1 MVEPE
6 IEEFQEEYDQ
16 YDDSEIFNIR
26 DPGLN
31 RSSSYQIY
39 KTQDLL
45 KLREAKISDAMK
57 DLYLTRDEA
66 IIVLIGFRWDLNK
79 FKDVWYDNVD
89 QYRIKFQI
97 DLDPYLKEI
106 IEKKIKKDICR
117 ICDIPLNKNFFSL
130 KCGHS
135 FCEDCWIGHCESK
148 IEDINSILL
157 TSCPQNSCSLLVP
170 ESVFLRYLSSE
181 NKEIL
186 NVAIL
191 KNFTDA
197 NNDIRWC
204 PTPNCGICIQ
214 SQSHS
219 SKDIECECGAS
230 FCFSCTKE
238 AHRPCQCEMIDVWDK
253 KNNSEAENVKWLMVN
268 TKKCPNC
275 KKFIEKNQGCNHMTC
290 RKEAGGCSY
299 EFCWICMGEWSS
311 HAKDY
316 YNCNKFDAEKAKK
329 IEDEGKNA
337 KFELEK
343 YVFYFNRWMNHQK
356 AMQLAKNMRATIKN
370 TILEFNSIKLIS
382 YEDLKFLE
390 SAVEV
395 IIKCRRTL
403 KNTYVFGY
411 YIIDKAIQKP
421 LFEHNQWLLEKN
433 ADRLHEL
440 MEGESL
446 SKLIKI
452 DNYQEFNKEWS
463 SFKADVVNLSTA
475 TTKYQENILSDIE
488 TKMLE
493 IVNFKLFI

>member
-299 EFCWICMGEWSS
+299 EFCWICMQVFTLNHYSIPATPCFGLQYTHESS
-311 HAKDY
+311 VLVRSRLLRY
-316 YNCNKFDAEKAKK
+316 
-329 IEDEGKNA
+329 IRI
-337 KFELEK
+337 
-343 YVFYFNRWMNHQK
+343 VFVV
-356 AMQLAKNMRATIKN
+356 IGI
-370 TILEFNSIKLIS
+370 ILGSILCMVFSTLIYSFSLMIQHSSNLGNSI
-382 YEDLKFLE
+382 FQG
-390 SAVEV
+390 
-395 IIKCRRTL
+395 R
-403 KNTYVFGY
+403 N
-411 YIIDKAIQKP
+411 
-421 LFEHNQWLLEKN
+421 
-433 ADRLHEL
+433 
-440 MEGESL
+440 
-446 SKLIKI
+446 
-452 DNYQEFNKEWS
+452 
-463 SFKADVVNLSTA
+463 
-475 TTKYQENILSDIE
+475 NIL
-488 TKMLE
+488 K
-493 IVNFKLFI
+493 KLFMCCLFLTNFFWGLIYTPLGWIFMSIGILCSPVICPIYCYLMTASFRAFRPPINDQIPLEMEHVIAEPNQINNV